1 MTHWIMCILNNCW
14 RQISWGEIWA
24 YESFDK
30 PNCEHHRYNSSQIT
44 SISVQGLEEGN
55 VEFSHNAIILH
66 PQVGR

>member
-44 SISVQGLEEGN
+44 SVQGLEEGN
-55 VEFSHNAIILH
+55 VEISHNAIILH